1 MTTDFRALCARL
13 VHELENTQKSLMY
26 HQGCSTI
33 LDSIRCTVVDRAR
46 AALAEPEPV
55 GASDAELLAQAA
67 ESLGYERIPL
77 DHEGGAAEAY
87 ACELLAF
94 ARAVLARWG
103 RQHYAPLAQPKSVPT
118 DDELREFIE
127 TLRNQ
132 WIRTVISGGEDPDSD
147 DFDRAIARAVLAR
160 WGRP

>member
-1 MTTDFRALCARL
+1 MTTDFRALCAEL
-13 VHELENTQKSLMY
+13 VPLLDDAWDCSKPKYIQELL
-26 HQGCSTI
+26 
-33 LDSIRCTVVDRAR
+33 DRAR

-103 RQHYAPLAQPKSVPT
+103 NK
-118 DDELREFIE
+118 
-127 TLRNQ
+127 
-132 WIRTVISGGEDPDSD
+132 
-147 DFDRAIARAVLAR
+147 
-160 WGRP
+160 